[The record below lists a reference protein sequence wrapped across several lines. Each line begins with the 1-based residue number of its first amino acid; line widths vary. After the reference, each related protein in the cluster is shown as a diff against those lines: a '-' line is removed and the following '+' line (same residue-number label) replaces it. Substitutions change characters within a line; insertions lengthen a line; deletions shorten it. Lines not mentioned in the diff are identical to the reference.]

1 MIDLIESRDKID
13 EIDRKILELFEQRM
27 KITQDVAEYKI
38 NTGKKVLDKER
49 EQQKLEVL
57 SSLASNPFNA
67 HAVNELFTQIM
78 SMSRKWQYGYIASNA
93 NIGYES
99 YKKLSFDS
107 KTKVAFFGEAGS
119 YTEQAMIDFFGEEI
133 EGISV
138 CNFKQVM
145 DMVKY
150 EEVEFGVLP
159 IENSST
165 GGITDIFDLLFEYGN
180 TIIGEHYVK
189 IDHALMAVK
198 GATEEDLKEVYSHP
212 QGLLQCREYFEDKE
226 WISLKPCTESTS
238 AAAKYVS
245 EKQDK
250 SIGAIAST
258 RAAKCYDLDVLQYG
272 INKEEKNSTRFIIIT
287 NKRIYNENAN
297 KVSICFEIPHE
308 SGSLYTMLS
317 HIIYN
322 GLNMTKIESRPIS
335 GRTWEYRFFVEF
347 EGNLKDPGVRNAL
360 IGINEEASSM
370 KVLGNFKTV

>member
-13 EIDRKILELFEQRM
+13 SIDRQILELFEQRM

-78 SMSRKWQYGYIASNA
+78 SMSRKWQYGYIASNS
-93 NIGYES
+93 NIGYEAYDELAFNS
-99 YKKLSFDS
+99 Q
-107 KTKVAFFGEAGS
+107 TKVAFFGEIGS
-119 YTEQAMIDFFGEEI
+119 YTEQAMIDFFGENI
-133 EGISV
+133 DGISV

-145 DMVKY
+145 EMVKNGD
-150 EEVEFGVLP
+150 VEFGVLP

-198 GATEEDLKEVYSHP
+198 GATEEDLKVVYSHP

-258 RAAKCYDLDVLQYG
+258 RAAKCYDLEIIKQGVNQ
-272 INKEEKNSTRFIIIT
+272 EEKNSTRFIIIT
-287 NKRIYNENAN
+287 NKKIYNENAN

-335 GRTWEYRFFVEF
+335 GHTWEYRFFVEF
-347 EGNLKDPGVRNAL
+347 EGNLKDPGVKNAL

-370 KVLGNFKTV
+370 KILGNFKTV